1 MGKVTSH
8 PKTKM
13 QPFTISNQSFTT
25 IQSLR
30 EFAALHNIIPVGNK
44 SIKETWIKAITI
56 YLAAQD
62 SVIAVV
68 VVADPIAS
76 DIATKTEAVAVKVGT
91 VAVEILTS
99 ETAVLVY
106 RVILKSIAFVL
117 VMCWLVA
124 VSAGKW
130 CWAHRSNTAVYHWMN
145 AAIESEATQWAIVY
159 LVLGEWVL
167 NEWIDTARSIVTSTV
182 QSCRV
187 WASGIM
193 GEVRSVVG

>member
-76 DIATKTEAVAVKVGT
+76 DIAIKTEDVAVKVGT
-91 VAVEILTS
+91 VAVKILTS
-99 ETAVLVY
+99 ETAVLAY

-117 VMCWLVA
+117 VMAWLLS

-130 CWAHRSNTAVYHWMN
+130 CWAHRSHTAVYHWIK
-145 AAIESEATQWAIVY
+145 AAIESEAAQWAVVY
-159 LVLGEWVL
+159 LFLGQWVV
-167 NEWIDTARSIVTSTV
+167 NAWIDTARSFVTSTV

>member
-1 MGKVTSH
+1 
-8 PKTKM
+8 M

-30 EFAALHNIIPVGNK
+30 EFAALHSIIQVGNK
-44 SIKETWIKAITI
+44 SIKENWIKAITI

-68 VVADPIAS
+68 VKADPIAS
-76 DIATKTEAVAVKVGT
+76 DIATKTEEVAVKVGS
-91 VAVEILTS
+91 AVVEVLTS

-106 RVILKSIAFVL
+106 RTVLKSVAFVL
-117 VMCWLVA
+117 VMGWLLS
-124 VSAGKW
+124 VSACKW
-130 CWAHRSNTAVYHWMN
+130 CWANRSHTAIYHWIKD
-145 AAIESEATQWAIVY
+145 AIGSEVTQWAIVY
-159 LVLGEWVL
+159 LVLSEWVIK
-167 NEWIDTARSIVTSTV
+167 EWIDTARSTVAATV